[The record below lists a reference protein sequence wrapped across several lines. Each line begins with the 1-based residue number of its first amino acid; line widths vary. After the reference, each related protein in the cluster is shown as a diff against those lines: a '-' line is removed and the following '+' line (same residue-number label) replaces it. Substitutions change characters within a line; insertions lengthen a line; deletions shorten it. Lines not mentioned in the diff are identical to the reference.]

1 MWDERGVLSKKVL
14 QPHLEELRQA
24 TVSDAQPGD
33 SAQPGE
39 DFGCALAPV
48 NPAFCD
54 LMGFCASTCL
64 KALARGRQHSLGVI
78 LLHEPFTA

>member
-14 QPHLEELRQA
+14 QPHLEELRKA
-24 TVSDAQPGD
+24 TVSDAQPEE

-48 NPAFCD
+48 NLAFID
-54 LMGFCASTCL
+54 LMSFCASACL
-64 KALARGRQHSLGVI
+64 EI
-78 LLHEPFTA
+78 PD